1 MKSLVL
7 FISGALLFGA
17 GSLSIG
23 FWFSDQETLLE
34 GGVAFALAFVPSAG
48 TLAWVV
54 FSHRS
59 APEMQLVAALSGSGI
74 RMIVAFGGGFLLTLA
89 LPQSFDTLFWYWLVL
104 FYLVLLGLEIA
115 ILVWQ
120 QPKLNGSAQA

>member
-17 GSLSIG
+17 VSLGIG
-23 FWFSDQETLLE
+23 YWFSDQDTLVQ
-34 GGVAFALAFVPSAG
+34 GGVAFTLAFVPAAG

-54 FSHRS
+54 FSYRASPH
-59 APEMQLVAALSGSGI
+59 MQLMAALSGSGI
-74 RMIVAFGGGFLLTLA
+74 RMVVAFGGGFLLTLA

-104 FYLVLLGLEIA
+104 FYLVLLGLEITV
-115 ILVWQ
+115 LVWQ
-120 QPKLNGSAQA
+120 QPKLNGSAQG